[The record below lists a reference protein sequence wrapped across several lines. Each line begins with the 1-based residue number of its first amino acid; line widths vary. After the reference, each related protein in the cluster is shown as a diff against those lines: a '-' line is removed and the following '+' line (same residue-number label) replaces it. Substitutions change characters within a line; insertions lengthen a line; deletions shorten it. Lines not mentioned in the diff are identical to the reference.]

1 MIAKIFIKLNKLDR
15 EKYRI
20 KAVTAGFL
28 IILILL
34 LDLHRFGAWYY
45 GYRTYIK
52 THWFI
57 LLLILFYPVFK
68 YTFAGLIQYL
78 AANKMFKTLYF
89 IMYFI
94 AALPFSIC
102 NPYVL
107 QIFAWPGDRQWYELN
122 IFNTGPEFYYGL
134 AWIIP
139 TTLVYIVVTWTVN
152 RFKLFG

>member
-1 MIAKIFIKLNKLDR
+1 MITKIFIRLNKLDR
-15 EKYRI
+15 EKYRTR
-20 KAVTAGFL
+20 AVTAGLL
-28 IILILL
+28 IIFILL

-94 AALPFSIC
+94 TALPFSIC

-107 QIFAWPGDRQWYELN
+107 QIFAWGDKPWYQLSY
-122 IFNTGPEFYYGL
+122 FNSGIEFYYGL

-139 TTLVYIVVTWTVN
+139 STLIYMAIT
-152 RFKLFG
+152 